1 MTKEK
6 SQKSKASNNEKIQKT
21 TSDKKEKEKD
31 KKLKQT
37 TPMKQVESKALQL
50 TGGKKQ

>member
-6 SQKSKASNNEKIQKT
+6 SQKSKTSNNEKTQKPG
-21 TSDKKEKEKD
+21 SDKKDKEKD
-31 KKLKQT
+31 KKLKHT